1 MSEELTTEQWR
12 AEKRRKK
19 AEMAQR
25 QSLPYP
31 AKIKR
36 AAALAHEFHDEM
48 EARGLNSHAEA
59 IGRG

>member
-1 MSEELTTEQWR
+1 MAEHELTTEEWR

-25 QSLPYP
+25 QSLPYE

-36 AAALAHEFHDEM
+36 ATVRWLLHERERDE
-48 EARGLNSHAEA
+48 
-59 IGRG
+59 